1 MFNRWLLNLG
11 LFLLVVL
18 LGLAAYYL
26 RTTEQQTSASATPL
40 TQLKPEDIERA
51 RILFADGDE
60 LRLQKQRQRWVLVTP
75 VQARA
80 SQAMIDNLL
89 TLSTANSALQWPASV
104 DNLKKYGLDA
114 PKLRIWLNDV
124 EVGVG
129 AEHAF
134 KDARYVLHGNQVH
147 LISARHVMPAAYRYR
162 NLLDRRLL
170 EADSKPVAIAL
181 PQHSL
186 QLHNGKWEIQP
197 SDVALTPDQINAFV
211 DDWRFAQAFAVET
224 YSGKP
229 ILDHVRLRLQR
240 QGKSEHETL
249 ELAILSHAPEFVLY
263 RADEGLEYRF
273 TEATGKRLLNIRSE

>member
-11 LFLLVVL
+11 LFLLVLL
-18 LGLAAYYL
+18 LGLAVYYL
-26 RTTEQQTSASATPL
+26 RTTEQQAPATPL

-60 LRLQKQRQRWVLVTP
+60 VRLQKQTQRWVLVTP
-75 VQARA
+75 VQARV
-80 SQAMIDNLL
+80 SQAMISNLL
-89 TLSTANSALQWPASV
+89 TLATANSELQWPASA

-114 PKLRIWLNDV
+114 PKLRIWLDDV
-124 EVGVG
+124 EVSVG

-134 KDARYVLHGNQVH
+134 KDARYVLHDNQVH
-147 LISARHVMPAAYRYR
+147 LVSARHVTPAAYRYR

-170 EADSKPVAIAL
+170 EEDSNPVTIAL

-197 SDVALTPDQINAFV
+197 PDVALTPDQINAFV
-211 DDWRFAQAFAVET
+211 DDWRFARAFAVET
-224 YSGKP
+224 YSGRP
-229 ILDHVRLRLQR
+229 VLDRVRLRLKHQDT
-240 QGKSEHETL
+240 SEQETL

>member
-11 LFLLVVL
+11 LLLLVVL
-18 LGLAAYYL
+18 LGLAVYYL
-26 RTTEQQTSASATPL
+26 RTIEQQASTSATPL

-80 SQAMIDNLL
+80 SQAMINNLL

-134 KDARYVLHGNQVH
+134 KDARYVLHGSQVH
-147 LISARHVMPAAYRYR
+147 LVPARHVTPAAYRYR

-170 EADSKPVAIAL
+170 EEDSKPVAIAL
-181 PQHSL
+181 PGHSL
-186 QLHNGKWEIQP
+186 ELHNGKWEIRP
-197 SDVALTPDQINAFV
+197 PDVALTPDQINAFV
-211 DDWRFAQAFAVET
+211 DDWRYAHAFTVET
-224 YSGKP
+224 YSGRP
-229 ILDHVRLRLQR
+229 ILDRVRLRLQR
-240 QGKSEHETL
+240 QGASESETL
-249 ELAILSHAPEFVLY
+249 ELAILSHAPEFTLY

-273 TEATGKRLLNIRSE
+273 TEATGKRLLNIGSE

>member
-11 LFLLVVL
+11 LFLLVLL
-18 LGLAAYYL
+18 LGLAVYYL
-26 RTTEQQTSASATPL
+26 RTTEQQAPATPL

-60 LRLQKQRQRWVLVTP
+60 VRLQKQTQRWVLVTP
-75 VQARA
+75 VQARV
-80 SQAMIDNLL
+80 SQAMISNLL
-89 TLSTANSALQWPASV
+89 TLATANSELQWPASA

-114 PKLRIWLNDV
+114 PKLRIWLDDV
-124 EVGVG
+124 EVSVG

-134 KDARYVLHGNQVH
+134 KDARYVLHDNQVH
-147 LISARHVMPAAYRYR
+147 LVSARHVTPAAYRYR

-170 EADSKPVAIAL
+170 EEDSNPVTIAL

-197 SDVALTPDQINAFV
+197 PDVALTPDQINAFV
-211 DDWRFAQAFAVET
+211 DDWRFARAFAVET
-224 YSGKP
+224 YSGRP
-229 ILDHVRLRLQR
+229 VLDRVRLRLKHQDT
-240 QGKSEHETL
+240 SEQEML

>member
-1 MFNRWLLNLG
+1 MFDRWLLNLG

-18 LGLAAYYL
+18 LGLAVYYL
-26 RTTEQQTSASATPL
+26 RTTEQQPSAPPL

-60 LRLQKQRQRWVLVTP
+60 VRLQKQRQRWVLVTP

-80 SQAMIDNLL
+80 SQAMIRNLL
-89 TLSTANSALQWPASV
+89 TLATASSALQWPASA
-104 DNLKKYGLDA
+104 DNLKKYGLDV
-114 PKLRIWLNDV
+114 PKLTIWLNDA

-129 AEHAF
+129 MEHAF
-134 KDARYVLHGNQVH
+134 KDARYVLHGSQIH
-147 LISARHVMPAAYRYR
+147 LVPARHVTPAAYRYR

-170 EADSKPVAIAL
+170 EEDGKPVAIAL

-197 SDVALTPDQINAFV
+197 RDVALTPDQINAFV
-211 DDWRFAQAFAVET
+211 DDWRFAHAFAVET
-224 YSGKP
+224 YSGRP
-229 ILDHVRLRLQR
+229 ILDRVRLRLQR
-240 QGKSEHETL
+240 QGTSERETL